1 MQNGKRLRLA
11 VSVSIFGVLSYLV
24 MLVEIPILPLF
35 PFLKLDFSDLIPLCG
50 LAIFGF
56 GGASGV
62 VLIRALLHLIMTGFS
77 AQSLIGELG
86 SVIASLTILL
96 LAQLILQRQ
105 QTGQLNWPRR
115 IWLVISSTL
124 VLTLVMAVLNYF
136 VLTPLYVQVTGFK
149 LGMDYLKYVLLAII
163 PFNLIKGA
171 LVVGLFTV
179 VYARMGAW
187 LQNQSQSFHQK

>member
-11 VSVSIFGVLSYLV
+11 VSVSIFGVLSYLL

-96 LAQLILQRQ
+96 LAQLILQKQ
-105 QTGQLNWPRR
+105 QKGQLNWQRR
-115 IWLVISSTL
+115 VLLVISGTL
-124 VLTLVMAVLNYF
+124 VLTVVMAILNYF
-136 VLTPLYVQVTGFK
+136 VLTPLYIKVTGFK
-149 LGMDYLKYVLLAII
+149 LGMDYLKYVLFAII
-163 PFNLIKGA
+163 PFNLIKGV

-187 LQNQSQSFHQK
+187 LQSQYQSFHQK